1 MLEQTTGK
9 QEQITANKLFDFVR
23 ERYWPAVES
32 SGRLISLVCG
42 EPCKGSRIVGI
53 RGQDGQLEHRA
64 VD

>member
-32 SGRLISLVCG
+32 SGRLVSLVCG
-42 EPCKGSRIVGI
+42 EP
-53 RGQDGQLEHRA
+53 
-64 VD
+64 